1 MQCSNCAKH
10 SLIRLAKATKL
21 RPIPQIRYFDQLP
34 TRLQVWSLIFLV
46 SEASWF
52 FWISC
57 QTPVTSSGSRCSC
70 WQLIQKK
77 PCSHPRTRLQ
87 WLRKIRL
94 KIWRLQWIDM
104 PPAWQA
110 SLFLKGVHWNNE
122 VSTNQAYSSC
132 FLFGI
137 SWILMEGLPTRLQVW
152 NLTFAIDWRAASL
165 AGVLISE
172 GGPALK

>member
-1 MQCSNCAKH
+1 MVFLPYHTINCLYNELYK
-10 SLIRLAKATKL
+10 SLCKGHQNGMGLKATSQ
-21 RPIPQIRYFDQLP
+21 RR
-34 TRLQVWSLIFLV
+34 T
-46 SEASWF
+46 
-52 FWISC
+52 
-57 QTPVTSSGSRCSC
+57 SC

-132 FLFGI
+132 FLFRI
-137 SWILMEGLPTRLQVW
+137 SWILMEGLWFYFFSSPPVSAGPQKLWT
-152 NLTFAIDWRAASL
+152 LTASKIKYENFWQKIL
-165 AGVLISE
+165 V
-172 GGPALK
+172 PR